1 MPATTRAPQSRP
13 PGAPYYYLGRP
24 ASWWITALHRP
35 HQRPTHRA
43 TTRPA
48 GAAPI
53 RRGAG

>member
-1 MPATTRAPQSRP
+1 MTATTRAPQSRP

-24 ASWWITALHRP
+24 ASWWITALRP

-43 TTRPA
+43 ATGPA

-53 RRGAG
+53 RRAAG

>member
-24 ASWWITALHRP
+24 ASWWITALRP

-43 TTRPA
+43 ATGPA

-53 RRGAG
+53 RRAAG